1 MNEIHDQS
9 ELTKEQIT
17 KLEKILNEAQSKDE
31 LEDAK
36 LLFKECEIIDPSECD
51 AYDIDPTDS
60 VEIHKCKATGWH
72 YLYDPKAEV
81 CPYYCCITINV
92 GEFDRLE
99 DLQNWARPL
108 YFQ

>member
-9 ELTKEQIT
+9 ELTKEQII

-31 LEDAK
+31 IEDAK
-36 LLFKECEIIDPSECD
+36 LLFKECEIIDSSECD
-51 AYDIDPTDS
+51 AYDIDPKDS
-60 VEIHKCKATGWH
+60 VEVHKCKATGWH
-72 YLYDPKAEV
+72 YLYDPKAEAL
-81 CPYYCCITINV
+81 PYYCCITTNT